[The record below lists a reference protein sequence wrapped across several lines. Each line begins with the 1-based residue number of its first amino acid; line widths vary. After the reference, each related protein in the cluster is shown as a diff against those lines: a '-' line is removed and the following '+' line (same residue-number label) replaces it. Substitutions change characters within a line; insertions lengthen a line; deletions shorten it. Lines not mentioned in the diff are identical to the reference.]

1 MQRGE
6 PGLSEDG
13 LLPLCIL
20 CGRRD
25 CHTRPDVHKSVL
37 FRRVQRIL
45 PQPAP
50 LVQGIDGN
58 FYGTTGGGGL
68 YDSCMYG
75 TCGTVFKITAEG
87 TPTTL
92 HSFTGGG
99 DGSGPMPGLAL
110 ATNGNFYGVNSDGGN
125 YGHGVAFKITAEGSL
140 TTLHSFT
147 GGGDGSGPMPGLA
160 LATNGNFYGVNSDG
174 GNYGHGVAFKITA
187 EGSLTTLF
195 AFSDGA
201 EGGNPNSKL
210 IQATNGN
217 LYGTTVIGGTN
228 GDGAI
233 FEVTLA
239 GALTLLHDFD
249 FTDGWGPSERG
260 AG

>member
-1 MQRGE
+1 
-6 PGLSEDG
+6 
-13 LLPLCIL
+13 
-20 CGRRD
+20 
-25 CHTRPDVHKSVL
+25 
-37 FRRVQRIL
+37 
-45 PQPAP
+45 
-50 LVQGIDGN
+50 
-58 FYGTTGGGGL
+58 
-68 YDSCMYG
+68 MYG

-87 TPTTL
+87 TP
-92 HSFTGGG
+92 
-99 DGSGPMPGLAL
+99 
-110 ATNGNFYGVNSDGGN
+110 
-125 YGHGVAFKITAEGSL
+125 

>member
-25 CHTRPDVHKSVL
+25 CHARPDVHKSVL

-87 TPTTL
+87 TP
-92 HSFTGGG
+92 
-99 DGSGPMPGLAL
+99 
-110 ATNGNFYGVNSDGGN
+110 
-125 YGHGVAFKITAEGSL
+125 